1 MPLVMFVLVVIVLI
15 VNANDSSKMAA
26 KQKAF
31 HDEADR
37 KTNAQL
43 EAMLV
48 RRYGQLG
55 KSFQDSYIA
64 ARQDL
69 IEAGFVPCIPRT
81 FWNEHLD
88 LWKDNRAGYEKR
100 VRYAVDQFNSTSIKN
115 ARDTFTRGWERA
127 YGRPPSEKELW
138 EMLYEETPKGVSWQ
152 VSMNAREDIWLVIKP
167 IGSYVLV
174 SGKGTCEILAYDFGP
189 EKHLSSIAFY
199 EMIRLD
205 NGELFKILID
215 SKDISSPREWN

>member
-48 RRYGQLG
+48 RRYGQIG

-88 LWKDNRAGYEKR
+88 LWKDDRAGYEKR

-115 ARDTFTRGWERA
+115 ARSTFIRGWERV
-127 YGRPPSEKELW
+127 YGEDPSEEILW
-138 EMLYEETPKGVSWQ
+138 KLLYEETFGGVSWI
-152 VSMNAREDIWLVIKP
+152 VSMQSREDLWSVIKP
-167 IGSYVLV
+167 VGSYVFV
-174 SGKGTCEILAYDFGP
+174 SGRGTCEILSHDFGV
-189 EKHLSSIAFY
+189 EGHVSSLVLYQMMQI
-199 EMIRLD
+199 D
-205 NGELFKILID
+205 NGELFE
-215 SKDISSPREWN
+215 ISVKSQSITSVREWN